1 LQKAIEGELE
11 NRRVFTCPHSV
22 ECGHATF
29 SRAVDA
35 KSVTQHMEAP
45 MNLPM
50 FYRGFLYALRERVG
64 DAEPRFEAEGE
75 RFHEAFRAALE
86 FAVRELPVVPASRI
100 LENFDP
106 VFGISPEATEM
117 LLEGERDFI
126 LSLLNPRLR
135 VAQFKITRE
144 TAKSELDRLPEH
156 DAFRRL
162 AERFHEHLQS
172 PA

>member
-1 LQKAIEGELE
+1 
-11 NRRVFTCPHSV
+11 
-22 ECGHATF
+22 
-29 SRAVDA
+29 
-35 KSVTQHMEAP
+35 

-50 FYRGFLYALRERVG
+50 FYRGFLYALRERVSD
-64 DAEPRFEAEGE
+64 DAEPRFEAEGR
-75 RFHEAFRAALE
+75 RFHEAFRAALQ
-86 FAVRELPVVPASRI
+86 FAEDELPTVPASRI

-106 VFGISPEATEM
+106 VFGVSPEAAEM

-135 VAQFKITRE
+135 VAQFKITRKAAE
-144 TAKSELDRLPEH
+144 EELNRLPEP

-162 AERFHEHLQS
+162 AERFYTHLVA